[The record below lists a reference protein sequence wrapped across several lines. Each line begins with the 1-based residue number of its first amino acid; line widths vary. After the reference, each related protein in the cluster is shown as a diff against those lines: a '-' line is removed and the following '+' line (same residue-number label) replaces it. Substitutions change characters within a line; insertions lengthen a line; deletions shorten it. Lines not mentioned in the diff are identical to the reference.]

1 MNMPAKLMLVGTAD
15 GDAIAS
21 RPTARP
27 VNLPDAEQTAVIG
40 HYSRA
45 ISTAGA
51 AVGGPWS
58 VSQSIAVTASAV
70 ADLVCD
76 LVALR
81 ALCRAGG
88 DGDGAGDR

>member
-51 AVGGPWS
+51 ASRWAV
-58 VSQSIAVTASAV
+58 VSIAIDSSHGE
-70 ADLVCD
+70 
-76 LVALR
+76 R
-81 ALCRAGG
+81 GG
-88 DGDGAGDR
+88 